1 VKQGKSFPFSGDMQ
15 EITQN
20 QESYNKHDS
29 EWAETR
35 FKPGTSRINAYNTAI
50 ISTCLLG

>member
-20 QESYNKHDS
+20 QENYNKLDS
-29 EWAETR
+29 EWAATR
-35 FKPGTSRINAYNTAI
+35 FKPGTSGIHANNTAI
-50 ISTCLLG
+50 ISTCLLE

>member
-1 VKQGKSFPFSGDMQ
+1 MQ

-20 QESYNKHDS
+20 QENYNKHDS

-35 FKPGTSRINAYNTAI
+35 FKPGNSEIHAYNTAI
-50 ISTCLLG
+50 ISTCLLE